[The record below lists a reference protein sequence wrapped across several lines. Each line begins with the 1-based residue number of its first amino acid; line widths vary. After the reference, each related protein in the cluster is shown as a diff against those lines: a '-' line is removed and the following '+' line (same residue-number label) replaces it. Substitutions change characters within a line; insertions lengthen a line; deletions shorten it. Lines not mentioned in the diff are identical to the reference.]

1 MPNVRRSKVAKLIIA
16 RTKNE
21 LENALDSKKD
31 SIILGR
37 LNALGFQNLD
47 SITNIK
53 KSSKNDNIESCLDSK
68 FMDSKDSKRPDS
80 KKDSKKDSKGVIN
93 SNIHNLDS
101 IKAINNITIGLSPT
115 MGALHNGH
123 KSLIQ
128 ANVSENDISIV
139 SIFVNPTQF
148 GVGEDLANYPR
159 TLESDLKMCES
170 LGVDIVFLPEISE
183 IYEVDFLQDSKNDL
197 KKDSKTNQANLKID
211 SKGNLKGN
219 SKTDSKENVK
229 TNSKSDKKNKN
240 PFESDEITLNP
251 PKKMGY
257 ILEGFYRPTH
267 FAGVIQVVLKLLNLT
282 QANNAYFGKKD
293 AQQLLIIQKM
303 VRDLR
308 LKTRIIPIDIVR
320 DSDTLALSSR
330 NVYLDSKT
338 RKKALAIP
346 KTIFHIESLIKKNV
360 RDIGTLKHEALAIL
374 SGLDIDYM
382 DFFTHNLSLAKEAKN
397 CIFLIAIR
405 FKLPQNKAQNAPKEV
420 RLLDNLWIE

>member
-1 MPNVRRSKVAKLIIA
+1 MPNVKKSKVAKLIIA
-16 RTKNE
+16 KTKNE

-31 SIILGR
+31 SIILQR
-37 LNALGFQNLD
+37 LQNLD

-53 KSSKNDNIESCLDSK
+53 KSSKNDNIESCLGSKNMDSK
-68 FMDSKDSKRPDS
+68 FMDSKDSKRDS
-80 KKDSKKDSKGVIN
+80 NKDSKGAIN

-148 GVGEDLANYPR
+148 SAGEDLANYPR
-159 TLESDLKMCES
+159 TIESDLKMCES

-183 IYEVDFLQDSKNDL
+183 IYEVDFLQDSKKN
-197 KKDSKTNQANLKID
+197 SKVDFKID
-211 SKGNLKGN
+211 SKENLKGN

-229 TNSKSDKKNKN
+229 TNSKDSKTDSKSNKKNKN

-303 VRDLR
+303 ARDLR

-338 RKKALAIP
+338 RQKALAIP

-360 RDIGTLKHEALAIL
+360 RDIGTLKREALAIL

-397 CIFLIAIR
+397 CIFLIAVR
-405 FKLPQNKAQNAPKEV
+405 FKLPQNSHKNAPKEV